1 MNNNTIAYEKHC
13 IENLTKELSEP
24 KRELVQDHL
33 NGINTKFNLLLE
45 EQCKNK
51 D

>member
-1 MNNNTIAYEKHC
+1 MKTIVYETHC

-33 NGINTKFNLLLE
+33 NKINIKFNKLLW
-45 EQCKNK
+45 
-51 D
+51 

>member
-1 MNNNTIAYEKHC
+1 MQTIVYEKHC

-24 KRELVQDHL
+24 KSELVQQHL
-33 NGINTKFNLLLE
+33 DEIYRKFNLLLE
-45 EQCKNK
+45 EQWTNK